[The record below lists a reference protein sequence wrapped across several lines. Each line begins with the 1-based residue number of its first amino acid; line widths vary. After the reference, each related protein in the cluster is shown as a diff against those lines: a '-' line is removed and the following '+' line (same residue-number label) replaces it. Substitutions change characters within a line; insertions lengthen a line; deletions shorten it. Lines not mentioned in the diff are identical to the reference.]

1 MSDRFKFR
9 CWDNI
14 NEEWMDCIHLDI
26 DTGYIT
32 GFYNPEQA
40 QKRRY
45 TLMQCTGLKDKNG
58 KLIYEGD
65 ILRYPPKEQY
75 EEKNYVACEVFFHNN
90 DCCENH
96 IGFQMN
102 RFRFQGALCGIANF
116 GTKYRF
122 IPKNTEKMEI
132 IGNRYENKELLND
145 N

>member
-58 KLIYEGD
+58 RLIYEGD
-65 ILRYPPKEQY
+65 VVKDISLNMMFEVGYKKCAFYLEN
-75 EEKNYVACEVFFHNN
+75 EE
-90 DCCENH
+90 H
-96 IGFQMN
+96 IGYFHELAAAYSERLEVISN
-102 RFRFQGALCGIANF
+102 I
-116 GTKYRF
+116 
-122 IPKNTEKMEI
+122 
-132 IGNRYENKELLND
+132 YENKDLLNE
-145 N
+145 

>member
-1 MSDRFKFR
+1 MCDRFKFR

-32 GFYNPEQA
+32 GFYNPKQA

-65 ILRYPPKEQY
+65 ILGGIYHGYIAYCPICKCFQLFVKDY
-75 EEKNYVACEVFFHNN
+75 GCLACEGDLHWYELV
-90 DCCENH
+90 EAEE
-96 IGFQMN
+96 QKE
-102 RFRFQGALCGIANF
+102 L
-116 GTKYRF
+116 
-122 IPKNTEKMEI
+122 EI
-132 IGNRYENKELLND
+132 IGNIYVNKELFNE
-145 N
+145 